1 MEIEARGVRVRI
13 NLSQMIGVQRRRA
26 AAEGRDPAAAP
37 GRVYPPA
44 GETVKAVEEKKG
56 WSVKHA
62 HDAYSPCRMCW
73 TLVGGQQVDA

>member
-1 MEIEARGVRVRI
+1 MEIEARGFRMRI
-13 NLSQMIGVQRRRA
+13 NLSQIGLQRRRA
-26 AAEGRDPAAAP
+26 AAGRREPAAP
-37 GRVYPPA
+37 GRVHPPA

-62 HDAYSPCRMCW
+62 HDAFSPCRMCW

>member
-13 NLSQMIGVQRRRA
+13 NLSHMIGVQRRRA
-26 AAEGRDPAAAP
+26 AAGRREPAAP
-37 GRVYPPA
+37 SRVHPPA

-62 HDAYSPCRMCW
+62 HDAPGRMCW